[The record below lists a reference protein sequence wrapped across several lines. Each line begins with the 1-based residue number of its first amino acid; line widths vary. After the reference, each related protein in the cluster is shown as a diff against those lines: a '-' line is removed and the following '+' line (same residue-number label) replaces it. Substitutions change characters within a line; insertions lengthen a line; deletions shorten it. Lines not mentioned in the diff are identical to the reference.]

1 MEGLKINET
10 IIDVYNR
17 TMNNCKTYMLNDN
30 TSSLLNEIGV
40 LRGVAYCM
48 EISGIPYPNFTEFQ
62 KMIDIQQNL
71 KHYYAN
77 IEKKA

>member
-1 MEGLKINET
+1 MKET

-17 TMNNCKTYMLNDN
+17 TMNNCKTHIQYDN
-30 TSSLLNEIGV
+30 TASLLNEIGV

-48 EISGIPYPNFTEFQ
+48 EIVGIPYPNFTEFQ
-62 KMIDIQQNL
+62 EMIDIQQKL

-77 IEKKA
+77 IKKEG

>member
-1 MEGLKINET
+1 MKET

-17 TMNNCKTYMLNDN
+17 TMNNCKTYIQHGN

-48 EISGIPYPNFTEFQ
+48 EINGISYPDFTEFK
-62 KMIDIQQNL
+62 KMIDIQQDL

-77 IEKKA
+77 IEYEGKEA